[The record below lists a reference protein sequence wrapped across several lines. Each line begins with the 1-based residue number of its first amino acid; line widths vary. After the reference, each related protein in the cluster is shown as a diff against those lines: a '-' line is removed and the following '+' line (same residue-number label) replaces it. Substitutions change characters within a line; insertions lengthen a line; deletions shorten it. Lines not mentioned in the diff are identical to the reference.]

1 MAMSAAGTIGAASFT
16 SDIAK
21 QTYIAGL
28 KNAHALEQQAT
39 QLIDRQLERYKN
51 YPEVSQ
57 MLRQHALETERQME
71 QLEELLH
78 SLGEER
84 SVLKDLATSISGN
97 LAAIAHSVMPD
108 EILKNHFANHA
119 FENFEIASYLS
130 LIAMAEA
137 TGHAQ
142 HVPVLRQILAE
153 EEKTATWLREHT
165 GDITLKYMS
174 LQRAAQKADR

>member
-1 MAMSAAGTIGAASFT
+1 
-16 SDIAK
+16 
-21 QTYIAGL
+21 
-28 KNAHALEQQAT
+28 
-39 QLIDRQLERYKN
+39 
-51 YPEVSQ
+51 
-57 MLRQHALETERQME
+57 
-71 QLEELLH
+71 LLH

-174 LQRAAQKADR
+174 LEESGQKADR